1 LSLGIHCNG
10 LLAFFVTRYYDRR
23 MARQNLLNLTYQLL
37 DDSTLKYR
45 EIASGSGVD
54 INWLAK
60 FKQRAIAE
68 PGVTKVQAV
77 YDFLRSK
84 RIPRSRNHAA

>member
-1 LSLGIHCNG
+1 
-10 LLAFFVTRYYDRR
+10 
-23 MARQNLLNLTYQLL
+23 MARQNLLELTYQLL
-37 DDSTLKYR
+37 DESQLKYR
-45 EIASGSGVD
+45 EIAAGAGVD

-60 FKQRAIAE
+60 FKQRAIGE

-84 RIPRSRNHAA
+84 RNTRDRKHAA

>member
-1 LSLGIHCNG
+1 
-10 LLAFFVTRYYDRR
+10 
-23 MARQNLLNLTYQLL
+23 MARQNLLELTYQLL
-37 DDSTLKYR
+37 DASDLKYR
-45 EIASGSGVD
+45 EIATGARVD

-77 YDFLRSK
+77 YDFLRTSK
-84 RIPRSRNHAA
+84 KSARDHAA